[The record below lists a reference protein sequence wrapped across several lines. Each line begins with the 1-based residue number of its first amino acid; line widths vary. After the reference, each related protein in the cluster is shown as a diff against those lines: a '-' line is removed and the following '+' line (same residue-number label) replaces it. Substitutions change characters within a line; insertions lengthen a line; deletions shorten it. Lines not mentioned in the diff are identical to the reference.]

1 MTTRACKRHAGRKGK
16 KKKRL
21 AIYDPTRANIARSVY
36 ISGVRMSMRKS
47 AQNRGVL
54 FPLFEKVQ
62 VSAVADRDMDVSTLR
77 VTLNILRVFYVR

>member
-1 MTTRACKRHAGRKGK
+1 
-16 KKKRL
+16 
-21 AIYDPTRANIARSVY
+21 
-36 ISGVRMSMRKS
+36 MSMRKS

-62 VSAVADRDMDVSTLR
+62 VSAVADRDMDVSTSR

>member
-1 MTTRACKRHAGRKGK
+1 MLVNDTQEGK
-16 KKKRL
+16 EKKKRL

-47 AQNRGVL
+47 AQNGVL

-62 VSAVADRDMDVSTLR
+62 VSAVADRDMDVSTSR
-77 VTLNILRVFYVR
+77 VTLNILRVFYVW